1 MSKAELAR
9 QLYLISAD
17 GVETFLGS
25 YDIFASE
32 PKGFGLKLSNTIQQV
47 GDYIYLSE
55 TKYSMDDM
63 SFKMIFG
70 NYERTAYQN
79 YQYLIKQL
87 KGGIVTIKYIVPYVG
102 TYLRDVAL
110 KSITKTELTKDGVL
124 SETFTFE
131 PLSMWYQLE
140 TIKANSS
147 ENMPFVL
154 LSKNIDSFNIYD
166 TTFKNELFV
175 KVKSQSSLFIPFFEW
190 ESDGIT
196 YTDGYDLVMNP
207 NDTLL
212 VGNMRNSTY
221 AIYNDSDDILIKQSE
236 KGVIP
241 IKVSNGNNNVKIYSN
256 GASLSIEWRIKVESA
271 LV

>member
-131 PLSMWYQLE
+131 PLSMWYQLITRSVTVTE
-140 TIKANSS
+140 GT
-147 ENMPFVL
+147 PFVT
-154 LSKNIDSFNIYD
+154 LSADIDSINIYD
-166 TTFKNELFV
+166 TAFKNELQITVNANSNSFV
-175 KVKSQSSLFIPFFEW
+175 PFWEW
-190 ESDGIT
+190 ETDGIT
-196 YTDGYDLVMNP
+196 YTDGYDILMSSG
-207 NDTLL
+207 DTLL

-221 AIYNDSDDILIKQSE
+221 AFHNDEEILVKETE
-236 KGVIP
+236 KGIIP
-241 IKVSNGNNNVKIYSN
+241 IKVSNGNNSVKVYSN
-256 GASLSIEWRIKVESA
+256 GALLDITWRIKVESA
-271 LV
+271 LI